1 VLRRFAISLLLAA
14 VALRAPARTRPHYG
28 GTMRVEVA
36 GDGIHSS
43 GGSVLRLILDGLTQ
57 LGTDGTPQPDLAVS
71 WKSENSDH
79 RWEFQL
85 RQGVQ
90 FQNGFPLT
98 TDRVVASLN
107 QSCNGNCP
115 WTAVRAVGSSVVFLS
130 DSPVPNLPWLLTENP
145 YLISLT
151 DSGDGKVPPC
161 CIGTGPFEFN
171 DQNQPRSLVANDS
184 YWHGRPFVDKI
195 EILTG
200 RSIRDQWLDLSVGRA
215 DVVEVPPEELRQA
228 QQQRLTVVSST
239 PVELLAL
246 EISETGALA
255 NPMLRASIAEAVDRA
270 ALFNVIFQKQGEITA
285 SLLPQE
291 MTGYA
296 FLFPTGRDLN
306 KAQELRG
313 GLNAP
318 PLTMGVAGSGAMML
332 AAQRLALN
340 LREAGFDVQP
350 VDMNHVQHPDLVLRT
365 LPLEGA
371 DASAAMEGLLRA
383 AGEPASVPRQSTAA
397 LFRAEREFL
406 ERKTLVPLIDLPRAY
421 AIGPRV
427 RDFQLGAD
435 GTPDLASASL
445 EDTP

>member
-1 VLRRFAISLLLAA
+1 MLRRFAISVLLATLA
-14 VALRAPARTRPHYG
+14 LSVAARTRPHYG
-28 GTMRVEVA
+28 GTLRVEVA
-36 GDGIHSS
+36 GDGIRSS
-43 GGSVLRLILDGLTQ
+43 GSFVLRLVLDGLTQ
-57 LGTDGTPQPDLAVS
+57 LSADGTPQPSLAMS

-90 FQNGFPLT
+90 FQNGSLLT
-98 TDRVVASLN
+98 ADRVVASLN
-107 QSCNGNCP
+107 MSCNGNCP
-115 WTAVRAVGSSVVFLS
+115 WTAVRAVGSSVVFVN
-130 DSPVPNLPWLLTENP
+130 DSPMPNLPWLLAENQ

-151 DSGDGKVPPC
+151 DTGDGKALPC
-161 CIGTGPFEFN
+161 CIGTGPFAFS

-195 EILTG
+195 EVLTG

-228 QQQRLTVVSST
+228 QQQRLTVVASP

-246 EISETGALA
+246 GIGETGALA

-296 FLFPTGRDLN
+296 FLFPTVCDLN
-306 KAQELRG
+306 KAHELRG

-350 VDMNHVQHPDLVLRT
+350 VDSSRVQHPDLVLRT
-365 LPLEGA
+365 LPIEGA
-371 DASAAMEGLLRA
+371 DASAAMETLLRA
-383 AGEPASVPRQSTAA
+383 AGESVSVPRQSTAA

-406 ERKTLVPLIDLPRAY
+406 NRKTLVPLIDLPRAY
-421 AIGPRV
+421 AVGPRV
-427 RDFQLGAD
+427 RDFALNAD
-435 GTPDLASASL
+435 GTPDLASASF
-445 EDTP
+445 EDAP